1 MVCPIYSICMS
12 KYFPRYDTMKIHIIL
27 FSLFLLIPIL
37 LYSLDAS
44 TFFDTLET
52 NNIECIL
59 NEIDLNSNTSPK
71 EILEF
76 FQEIQEICEMRY
88 NTSISLAQLKQNIFY
103 ICKKN
108 ILNLEYLSS
117 IETFFNE
124 VFSSKEETLYAYC
137 ISNKRQ
143 GKIFENKDIAVS
155 VLIGCVEIGC
165 GSLLWITPFRTIGS
179 FLICD
184 GCRRMFNEV
193 ESVEKARNSNHNRFQ
208 KLSISDT
215 IFYKL

>member
-1 MVCPIYSICMS
+1 MF
-12 KYFPRYDTMKIHIIL
+12 KYFPRHDTMKIYII
-27 FSLFLLIPIL
+27 LFLLIPIL
-37 LYSLDAS
+37 AYSLDAS
-44 TFFDTLET
+44 KFFDTLET
-52 NNIECIL
+52 NNIEYIL
-59 NEIDLNSNTSPK
+59 NEIDLSSNTSPK

-88 NTSISLAQLKQNIFY
+88 NTSISLSELKQNIFY
-103 ICKKN
+103 MCKKN

-117 IETFFNE
+117 IETFFDE
-124 VFSSKEETLYAYC
+124 VFSSKEETLYAHC
-137 ISNKRQ
+137 ISNKKQ
-143 GKIFENKDIAVS
+143 GNIFENKDIPVS

-193 ESVEKARNSNHNRFQ
+193 ESVEKTRNSNYNRFQ

>member
-1 MVCPIYSICMS
+1 MVRPIYSICMS
-12 KYFPRYDTMKIHIIL
+12 KYFPRYDTMKIYIIL

-37 LYSLDAS
+37 SYSLDAS
-44 TFFDTLET
+44 KFFDTLET

-59 NEIDLNSNTSPK
+59 NEIDLNSSTSPK

-88 NTSISLAQLKQNIFY
+88 NTSISLSQLKQNIFY

-124 VFSSKEETLYAYC
+124 VFSSKEETLYAHR
-137 ISNKRQ
+137 ISKQ
-143 GKIFENKDIAVS
+143 GNIFENKDIPVS

-184 GCRRMFNEV
+184 GCCRMFNEV
-193 ESVEKARNSNHNRFQ
+193 ESVEKAGNSNHNRFQ